1 MARSLPTPIC
11 KNYNI
16 GPCPF
21 KENCLYRHSEEDCEG
36 VCEKKSMCEKRH
48 RNPCRNEVYD
58 KDGIVVEECQM
69 QNCEFK
75 HKGRLMSFSTT
86 SGNDL
91 KAEISNTKVVKK
103 KEFIALKK
111 EKSTSEQDSLAKE
124 KSEVEKKQQS
134 LAEEK
139 NKLAKERNE
148 LVTLECKLRCE
159 RNELASMWNELE
171 REKNELRA
179 KQALAE
185 QQGFGELVELG
196 MTKLTL
202 SEDLGN
208 LMENL
213 RSANHKIKFLQE
225 TLKEMTSKMKKNES
239 RIAKM
244 YKDARDTAS
253 LGPDT
258 FRNQCLKTNS
268 CRMCCSCD
276 LC

>member
-1 MARSLPTPIC
+1 M
-11 KNYNI
+11 
-16 GPCPF
+16 G
-21 KENCLYRHSEEDCEG
+21 
-36 VCEKKSMCEKRH
+36 
-48 RNPCRNEVYD
+48 
-58 KDGIVVEECQM
+58 
-69 QNCEFK
+69 
-75 HKGRLMSFSTT
+75 
-86 SGNDL
+86 
-91 KAEISNTKVVKK
+91 KVVKK
-103 KEFIALKK
+103 KEFSELKK

-148 LVTLECKLRCE
+148 LVALECKLRCE
-159 RNELASMWNELE
+159 WNELASMRNELE

-213 RSANHKIKFLQE
+213 RSANHK
-225 TLKEMTSKMKKNES
+225 
-239 RIAKM
+239 
-244 YKDARDTAS
+244 
-253 LGPDT
+253 
-258 FRNQCLKTNS
+258 
-268 CRMCCSCD
+268 
-276 LC
+276 

>member
-1 MARSLPTPIC
+1 M
-11 KNYNI
+11 
-16 GPCPF
+16 G
-21 KENCLYRHSEEDCEG
+21 
-36 VCEKKSMCEKRH
+36 
-48 RNPCRNEVYD
+48 
-58 KDGIVVEECQM
+58 
-69 QNCEFK
+69 
-75 HKGRLMSFSTT
+75 
-86 SGNDL
+86 
-91 KAEISNTKVVKK
+91 KVVKK
-103 KEFIALKK
+103 KEFSELKK

-148 LVTLECKLRCE
+148 LVALECKLRCEWNELASMRNEMERE

-213 RSANHKIKFLQE
+213 RSANHKIKFLKE

-244 YKDARDTAS
+244 YKDAQDTAS

-258 FRNQCLKTNS
+258 FRNQRLKTNS
-268 CRMCCSCD
+268 YIICCSCD